1 VRDIKVKGRKMRRKV
16 IGPFPA
22 IVGLCLI
29 TAFFSGALCF
39 GYSPWEDKLQVSEEE
54 FVQWVKERAIHL
66 DTLDSKNIDLTMLSP
81 LDKEIEGKRVVY
93 LGEPDHFIHE
103 KFDFQLMLVRYL
115 FEQGFRYVGLEMG
128 IFGGRLIDAY
138 LETGDSSCLD
148 LSRLFGH
155 KRYVREDRDDTP
167 RGFPALK
174 NPDYRKSQLSEVQW
188 FLEQLRELNET
199 LKPRDKRLH
208 WFGFDVDIISGIGYQ
223 DIRKRLK
230 SHASHKVIREILKR
244 MDLVQGESVLEEA
257 ARIGDL
263 IRYVDNTGGSVISI
277 IGKREYTLLS
287 RDLRSIR
294 DGLIFLDAF
303 KKAPS
308 PEWGPAL
315 REREKT
321 IFRQTDELLED
332 LNKDDK
338 IILIGHNMHLSK
350 DYTKVWMRSGPMWP
364 SIGSHMVR
372 RLPGQIYSI
381 WMLYDYGRHGNMW
394 NESFYEDVP
403 SHPLRVE
410 RLFTKAGLRF
420 ILPFHSQDP
429 REQYL
434 DEDRNFVAN
443 GRLGHGFIKSQADAI
458 FFVSEVTPIRERK
471 KTY

>member
-1 VRDIKVKGRKMRRKV
+1 MRRKV
-16 IGPFPA
+16 IETFPA
-22 IVGLCLI
+22 IISLCL
-29 TAFFSGALCF
+29 TTVFFSGALCF
-39 GYSPWEDKLQVSEEE
+39 GHSPWEDMSQVSEEE

-66 DTLDSKNIDLTMLSP
+66 STVDWKHINLSMLSP

-103 KFDFQLMLVRYL
+103 KFDFQLNLIRYL
-115 FEQGFRYVGLEMG
+115 FEQGFCYVGLEMG

-148 LSRLFGH
+148 LSRLFGD

-174 NPDYRKSQLSEVQW
+174 NPDYRKSQLSEVKW
-188 FLEQLRELNET
+188 FLEQLRKLNET
-199 LKPRDKRLH
+199 LKPGDERLH
-208 WFGFDVDIISGIGYQ
+208 WFGFDADIISGIGYQ

-230 SHASHKVIREILKR
+230 SHSSQKVIREILKR
-244 MDLVQGESVLEEA
+244 MDLVKGESVLEEA

-263 IRYVDNTGGSVISI
+263 IRYVDNSGDPVTSI
-277 IGKREYTLLS
+277 IGKREYTLLT
-287 RDLRSIR
+287 RDLRSLR

-321 IFRQTDELLED
+321 IFRQMDEFLED
-332 LNKDDK
+332 LDKDDK

-350 DYTKVWMRSGPMWP
+350 DYTKVWMSWGPMWP
-364 SIGSHMVR
+364 SIGSHMVH

-381 WMLYDYGRHGNMW
+381 WMLYDHGRHGNMW

-403 SHPLRVE
+403 SHPLRIE

-420 ILPFHSQDP
+420 ILPFHSQDQ

-443 GRLGHGFIKSQADAI
+443 GGLAHGFIRSQADAI
-458 FFVSEVTPIRERK
+458 FFVSEVTPIRER
-471 KTY
+471 